1 MTNDRLQTSTMY
13 CYRVDW
19 LDLEHE
25 IPRQMHVADVTDRL
39 PAWRIAQLVQERI
52 GDDGLVTSIR
62 DKGEG
67 FVIMHNQIEIVASHT
82 SLAIEAAYFYRVEWR
97 ELKQGSLA
105 TTYVANASDDVP
117 LWRIAELFQSR
128 IEEHSFIVAVD
139 DVRAGLALL
148 PLRDPE
154 SLGRAP

>member
-1 MTNDRLQTSTMY
+1 MTNDPLQTSTMY

-19 LDLEHE
+19 LHLERE
-25 IPRQMHVADVTDRL
+25 IPRRMYVASLSDDL
-39 PAWRIAQLVQERI
+39 PLWKVAQLVQERI
-52 GDDGLVTSIR
+52 NDDGLVVGVR
-62 DKGEG
+62 DEGEG
-67 FVIMHNQIEIVASHT
+67 VVIMHNQTAIVASPT

-97 ELKQGSLA
+97 ELEQGSLI
-105 TTYVANASDDVP
+105 TTYVVNASDDVP

-128 IEEHSFIVAVD
+128 IEEHSFIVAID

-154 SLGRAP
+154 SLGKAP